1 MSTRPGRMPLGSSR
15 AWSTISKAGLLAG
28 TLDGLDA
35 AIFIGM
41 VRGAG
46 ALRVFQ
52 FIASGLL
59 GLRSFQEGWR
69 SGALGVLLH
78 FFIAISA
85 AAAYYALS
93 RRISLLGNRP
103 LLAGPTFGIAL
114 FVFMHYVVVK
124 LSAAPSRPF
133 GTIDLVNQLFAHVFF
148 VGLPI
153 ALITARDL
161 RQVRALR

>member
-1 MSTRPGRMPLGSSR
+1 MEAERARMWP
-15 AWSTISKAGLLAG
+15 TILKAGIVAG

-35 AIFIGM
+35 ALFIGM

-46 ALRVFQ
+46 VLRVFQ

-59 GLRSFQEGWR
+59 GTTSFTEGWR

-78 FFIAISA
+78 YVIAIGA
-85 AAAYYALS
+85 AGSYYVLS
-93 RRISLLGNRP
+93 QRVRFLARRP
-103 LLAGPTFGIAL
+103 LLGGPVFGIAV

-124 LSAAPSRPF
+124 LSAAPARSWHA
-133 GTIDLVNQLFAHVFF
+133 IDFVNQLFAHIFF

-153 ALITARDL
+153 ALLIARDI
-161 RQVRALR
+161 RKPSQ